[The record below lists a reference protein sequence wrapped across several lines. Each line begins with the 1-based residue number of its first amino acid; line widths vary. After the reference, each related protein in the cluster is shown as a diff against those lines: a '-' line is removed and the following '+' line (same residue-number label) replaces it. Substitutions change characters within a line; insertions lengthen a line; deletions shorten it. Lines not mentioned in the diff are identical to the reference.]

1 MSQRN
6 LLELPAFERNTT
18 NLNVIVESPRGSGT
32 KLKYNPTTDAFELSY
47 ILPAGSTFP
56 FEFGFIPSTL
66 GEDGDPLDML
76 VLMDASTCVGCIL
89 TARAIGV
96 IEAEQTEK
104 GKTFRNDRLIGVAL
118 ASHQRA
124 ALKALAKLEA
134 STISEIEH
142 FFISYNEMRKRQFRP
157 LRRTGVDTALKLIRT
172 GVSKFKSQKVA
183 GNKNG

>member
-6 LLELPAFERNTT
+6 LLELPAFERITT
-18 NLNVIVESPRGSGT
+18 NLNVVVQSPRGSAS
-32 KLKYNPTTDAFELSY
+32 KLKDNPATDAFELSY

-76 VLMDASTCVGCIL
+76 ILMDVPTCVGCIL
-89 TARAIGV
+89 IARAIGV

-104 GKTFRNDRLIGVAL
+104 GNTFRNDRLIGVAL

-124 ALKALAKLEA
+124 ALNTLAKLEA
-134 STISEIEH
+134 STIKETSI
-142 FFISYNEMRKRQFRP
+142 FLSLTTRCASVNSGRFGGRAWT
-157 LRRTGVDTALKLIRT
+157 RRL
-172 GVSKFKSQKVA
+172 
-183 GNKNG
+183 N